1 MKVGLIGPI
10 HPFRSG
16 EAQSNTMLLEN
27 LSERND
33 VIAFSFKRLYPKR
46 LFPGKAQTY
55 ESQKELSFETRFIL
69 DSLDPVSWARTAAE
83 IRKAKLDV
91 VLVTWWTIFL
101 APCYVFLLNAIKR
114 TTNTRICIFPHNV
127 YPHDDSVL
135 NKVLARAVLPLAD
148 YYVCISSK
156 CMNDLKQLYPD
167 AKVKLL
173 LEPTYDHHFN
183 QQRTSREQAREKLG
197 IKEANVA
204 LFFGLVRPYKG
215 LDHLINAMPEALA
228 KADIR
233 FLVVGEFWEDPKRT
247 EELAER
253 LGVREKLTIVN
264 RFVSDEE
271 AVVYFDASDVFV
283 LPYVSATSTAV
294 IPLAYGY
301 ERPVIVTN
309 IPGLTDIV
317 DDGRTGY
324 VVPPQNPSALADA
337 LVKFF
342 TSTDRAA
349 FTENVMKKRQELQW
363 SPEKDAI
370 VFHGMS

>member
-1 MKVGLIGPI
+1 
-10 HPFRSG
+10 
-16 EAQSNTMLLEN
+16 
-27 LSERND
+27 
-33 VIAFSFKRLYPKR
+33 
-46 LFPGKAQTY
+46 
-55 ESQKELSFETRFIL
+55 
-69 DSLDPVSWARTAAE
+69 
-83 IRKAKLDV
+83 
-91 VLVTWWTIFL
+91 
-101 APCYVFLLNAIKR
+101 
-114 TTNTRICIFPHNV
+114 
-127 YPHDDSVL
+127 
-135 NKVLARAVLPLAD
+135 
-148 YYVCISSK
+148 
-156 CMNDLKQLYPD
+156 
-167 AKVKLL
+167 
-173 LEPTYDHHFN
+173 
-183 QQRTSREQAREKLG
+183 
-197 IKEANVA
+197 
-204 LFFGLVRPYKG
+204 
-215 LDHLINAMPEALA
+215 MPEALA